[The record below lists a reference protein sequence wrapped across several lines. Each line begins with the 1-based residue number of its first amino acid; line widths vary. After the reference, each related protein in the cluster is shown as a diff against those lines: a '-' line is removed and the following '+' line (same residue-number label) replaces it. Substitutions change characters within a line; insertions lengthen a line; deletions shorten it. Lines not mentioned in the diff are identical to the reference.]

1 MTSPHD
7 PIREAPDDHT
17 DTGRDVDDPLGL
29 SQLIASGVID
39 VVPGDPPVPITVW
52 RVAEPGRIA
61 HLLVGL
67 YTRVGDTIVS
77 LGHDPDIAGAAGA
90 GGCRY
95 LPVDAAHRLADLDHV
110 SGAVRLIMLPW
121 PPATRERTGAVV
133 SGPAMDAEAM
143 VDLFTACRVLLAAD
157 GYTIVAVPPATQART
172 GAAAS
177 GPVVSGPAMDAE
189 AMVDLFTACRV
200 LLAADGYT
208 IVAVPPATA
217 ANVAHLWQLV
227 PAARMAGLGW
237 VEQIVAIT
245 ATIDGDQLDVPAAP
259 TDRATLR
266 LAHDLIVHID
276 LYVFVIRGGHHG

>member
-1 MTSPHD
+1 VNKAHPAREPHPPMTSPHD
-7 PIREAPDDHT
+7 PIHDAPDDHT
-17 DTGRDVDDPLGL
+17 GTGRDDPLGL

-52 RVAEPGRIA
+52 RIAEPGRIA
-61 HLLVGL
+61 QLLVGL

-95 LPVDAAHRLADLDHV
+95 LPVDATHRLADLDHMA
-110 SGAVRLIMLPW
+110 GAVRLIMLPW
-121 PPATRERTGAVV
+121 PPATQERPGTAT
-133 SGPAMDAEAM
+133 SGPA
-143 VDLFTACRVLLAAD
+143 
-157 GYTIVAVPPATQART
+157 
-172 GAAAS
+172 
-177 GPVVSGPAMDAE
+177 VSGPAMDAE

-217 ANVAHLWQLV
+217 ANVHHLWQLV
-227 PAARMAGLGW
+227 PAARKAGLGW

-245 ATIDGDQLDVPAAP
+245 ASIDGDHLDVPAAP
-259 TDRATLR
+259 VDPATLR
-266 LAHDLIVHID
+266 MADDLVVHID
-276 LYVFVIRGGHHG
+276 LYVFVIRGGRHG

>member
-7 PIREAPDDHT
+7 PIHDAPDGHT
-17 DTGRDVDDPLGL
+17 GPDISPDTGAGRDGDDPLGL

-61 HLLVGL
+61 QLLVGL

-95 LPVDAAHRLADLDHV
+95 LPVDAAHRLADLHHM
-110 SGAVRLIMLPW
+110 SGAVQLIMLPW
-121 PPATRERTGAVV
+121 PPATQDRTGAAA
-133 SGPAMDAEAM
+133 SGPALDAEAM
-143 VDLFTACRVLLAAD
+143 VDLFTACR
-157 GYTIVAVPPATQART
+157 I
-172 GAAAS
+172 
-177 GPVVSGPAMDAE
+177 
-189 AMVDLFTACRV
+189 

-217 ANVAHLWQLV
+217 ANVHHLWQLV
-227 PAARMAGLGW
+227 PAARKAGLGW

-245 ATIDGDQLDVPAAP
+245 AAIDGDQLDVPAAP
-259 TDRATLR
+259 ADRATLR
-266 LAHDLIVHID
+266 LADDLTVHID
-276 LYVFVIRGGHHG
+276 LYVFIIRGGRRG

>member
-7 PIREAPDDHT
+7 PIHDAPDDHT
-17 DTGRDVDDPLGL
+17 GTGRDGDDPLGL

-39 VVPGDPPVPITVW
+39 VVPGDPPVPINVW

-61 HLLVGL
+61 QLLVGL

-95 LPVDAAHRLADLDHV
+95 LPVDTAHRLADLDHMA
-110 SGAVRLIMLPW
+110 GAVRLIMLPW
-121 PPATRERTGAVV
+121 PPATR
-133 SGPAMDAEAM
+133 
-143 VDLFTACRVLLAAD
+143 D
-157 GYTIVAVPPATQART
+157 GN
-172 GAAAS
+172 GAAAP

-189 AMVDLFTACRV
+189 AMVDLFTACRI
-200 LLAADGYT
+200 LLAGDGYT

-227 PAARMAGLGW
+227 PAARKAGLGW

-245 ATIDGDQLDVPAAP
+245 ATIDGAQLDVPAAP
-259 TDRATLR
+259 ADRATLR
-266 LAHDLIVHID
+266 LADDLTVHID
-276 LYVFVIRGGHHG
+276 LYVFIIRGGRRG

>member
-1 MTSPHD
+1 
-7 PIREAPDDHT
+7 
-17 DTGRDVDDPLGL
+17 
-29 SQLIASGVID
+29 
-39 VVPGDPPVPITVW
+39 VPGDPPVPITVW

-157 GYTIVAVPPATQART
+157 GYTIVAVPPAT
-172 GAAAS
+172 
-177 GPVVSGPAMDAE
+177 
-189 AMVDLFTACRV
+189 
-200 LLAADGYT
+200 
-208 IVAVPPATA
+208 A

-227 PAARMAGLGW
+227 PAARIAGLGW

-245 ATIDGDQLDVPAAP
+245 AIIDGDRLDVPAAP

-266 LAHDLIVHID
+266 LADDLVVHID
-276 LYVFVIRGGHHG
+276 LYVFVIRGGHYG